1 MQIGYTV
8 RGPEGK
14 VGGGAGQGGMRQS
27 TLDSDSG
34 QGGWTVTGLREFFE
48 SLPERLQTGAHVK
61 AAYGEPITTQG
72 KTIVPVARVGYGF
85 GGGVGTLRAA
95 QGELPAEQGAG
106 GGGGGVGV
114 VPIGVVEIT
123 PDETRFIPFSDPA
136 KTIGALLIGCCLG
149 ILLAVVRR

>member
-1 MQIGYTV
+1 
-8 RGPEGK
+8 
-14 VGGGAGQGGMRQS
+14 MRQS
-27 TLDSDSG
+27 VPDAHEEK
-34 QGGWTVTGLREFFE
+34 GGCTVTGLREFFE

-61 AAYGEPITTQG
+61 AAYGEPITAQG

-95 QGELPAEQGAG
+95 QGEPPAEQGGG

-114 VPIGVVEIT
+114 VPLGVVEIT

-136 KTIGALLIGCCLG
+136 KMIGALLLGCVLG
-149 ILLAVVRR
+149 IAIAVGRR

>member
-1 MQIGYTV
+1 M
-8 RGPEGK
+8 
-14 VGGGAGQGGMRQS
+14 
-27 TLDSDSG
+27 
-34 QGGWTVTGLREFFE
+34 TGLREFFE

-95 QGELPAEQGAG
+95 QGELPAEHGAG

-114 VPIGVVEIT
+114 VPMGVVEVT
-123 PDETRFIPFSDPA
+123 PEETRYIPFSDPA
-136 KTIGALLIGCCLG
+136 RTMGMVLLGCLLG
-149 ILLAVVRR
+149 FLIAAGRR